1 MLIRLRALYITVATM
16 FTLTSC
22 SVEENKPPE
31 EEATSA
37 ELRQVSEGPK
47 DPPELLVSGSLLS
60 PIEFY
65 WVSRGQL
72 RTADAP
78 PTSEGIRSVK
88 RTEGADKLL
97 IRMNETVAPY
107 HTLVRQCETINNTET
122 VDSGGCT
129 YLEYGEQFRADWK
142 RVNSGLELVVPV
154 TETSQYVT
162 VTIQYPNANGWDRT
176 TEGNPVNH
184 ANYVFALTDN

>member
-1 MLIRLRALYITVATM
+1 M
-16 FTLTSC
+16 FTLASC
-22 SVEENKPPE
+22 NVEENKPPE
-31 EEATSA
+31 EETTSA
-37 ELRQVSEGPK
+37 VLRQVSEGPK
-47 DPPELLVSGSLLS
+47 DPPELLVNGNVLS

-107 HTLVRQCETINNTET
+107 HTLVRKCETINNTET
-122 VDSGGCT
+122 GESEGCT
-129 YLEYGEQFRADWK
+129 YLEYGEQFRVDWK

-154 TETSQYVT
+154 TETSQFVT
-162 VTIQYPNANGWDRT
+162 VTIQYPNANGWDQT
-176 TEGNPVNH
+176 AEGNPVNH
-184 ANYVFALTDN
+184 ANYAFALTDN

>member
-1 MLIRLRALYITVATM
+1 MIRLRVLSLIVATV

-22 SVEENKPPE
+22 TVEENKPPE
-31 EEATSA
+31 EDATSA
-37 ELRQVSEGPK
+37 VLSQVSEGPK
-47 DPPELLVSGSLLS
+47 DPPELLVSGSVLF

-88 RTEGADKLL
+88 RTEGVDELL
-97 IRMNETVAPY
+97 IRMNEAVSPY
-107 HTLVRQCETINNTET
+107 HTLVRECERINDTAT
-122 VDSGGCT
+122 VELEGCT
-129 YLEYGEQFRADWK
+129 YLEYGAQFRVDWK
-142 RVNSGLELVVPV
+142 RENSGLELVVPV
-154 TETSQYVT
+154 TEKSKYVT

-176 TEGNPVNH
+176 AEGNPVNH
-184 ANYVFALTDN
+184 ANYAFVLTDN